1 VGASERRKGAEGERE
16 VAAIFRDVMPDKAVQ
31 RAAGGARQ
39 ESGDLIRVPGALVSV
54 KRHETLRLPLWTREA
69 AELADPLGLVPII
82 AYRRSREAWRA
93 DLPLADLAR
102 YMAVYVLYDHE
113 GVY

>member
-16 VAAIFRDVMPDKAVQ
+16 VAAIFRDVMPD
-31 RAAGGARQ
+31 
-39 ESGDLIRVPGALVSV
+39 
-54 KRHETLRLPLWTREA
+54 ETLRLPLWTREA

-102 YMAVYVLYDHE
+102 YMAVYVLYNHE